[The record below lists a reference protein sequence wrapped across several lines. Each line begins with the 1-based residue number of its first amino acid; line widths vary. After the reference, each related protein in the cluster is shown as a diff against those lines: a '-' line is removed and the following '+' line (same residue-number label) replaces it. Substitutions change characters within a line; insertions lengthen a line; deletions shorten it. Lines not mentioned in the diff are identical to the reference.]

1 MLYKNKIKVK
11 VNILFKYPCLNVNL
25 KYTSIPT
32 LIYYAKILNLMLYF
46 LIKKHNISIMFNI
59 RAYKHTKEN
68 KYC

>member
-1 MLYKNKIKVK
+1 M
-11 VNILFKYPCLNVNL
+11 FKCKCN

-59 RAYKHTKEN
+59 RAYEHTKEN